1 MSGKAAKVKCT
12 EKQMEVLE
20 QIIKSP
26 RSEVRLVA
34 RANII
39 WHAFYGKKNGE
50 ISDIVKLDRG
60 QVGVWRLRW
69 KRSFDALVAIEC
81 CETFAQLVRSIEEV
95 LSDAP
100 RSGRPPTFTPEQV
113 TQILAVACEDPA
125 LSNRPISLWTRREI
139 TDEAIKRKIVDGIS
153 VSQVGRYLDETALQ
167 PHRTKYW
174 LNTKEKDPVKFQ
186 SQVELVCQT
195 YMDANRLFF
204 QENTHTI
211 CLDEMPSLQA
221 IERNGKTTPAQPNQP
236 IRIEYEYTRHGTTCL
251 IGNWDVVNGQMIS
264 PTISA
269 TRTEAD
275 LAMHVAKTVATAPD
289 ASWIIVVDC
298 LNVHCSESMVRLV
311 AKREGIDASTLGKKG
326 KSGILKSIASR
337 MEFLS
342 QRTHRIRFV
351 YLPKHS
357 SWLNQ
362 IEIVFGIIQ
371 RRVIRHGNFRSL
383 EALEDKL
390 SQFINYFNSTF
401 AKPFNWTYT
410 GRPTNAKMRPRPLT
424 WKESWAKARKDR
436 QTLALAA

>member
-1 MSGKAAKVKCT
+1 MSGKAAKVECT

-39 WHAFYGKKNGE
+39 WHAFYGKNNSE
-50 ISDIVKLDRG
+50 ISDIVELDRG
-60 QVGVWRLRW
+60 QVGVWRIRW

-81 CETFAQLVRSIEEV
+81 RETFAQLVRSVEEV

-100 RSGRPPTFTPEQV
+100 RSGRPATFTPEQV

-139 TDEAIKRKIVDGIS
+139 TDEVIKRKIVDNIS
-153 VSQVGRYLDETALQ
+153 VGQVGRYLDETALQ

-204 QENTHTI
+204 QENTFTI
-211 CLDEMPSLQA
+211 CLDEMPSIQA
-221 IERNGKTTPAQPNQP
+221 IERNGKSTPVQPNQP
-236 IRIEYEYTRHGTTCL
+236 IRIEYEYIRHGTTCL
-251 IGNWDVVNGQMIS
+251 IGNWDVVNGQMICS
-264 PTISA
+264 TISA
-269 TRTEAD
+269 TRKESD
-275 LAMHVAKTVATAPD
+275 LVKHVDKTVATAPC
-289 ASWIIVVDC
+289 ARWVIVVDN
-298 LNVHCSESMVRLV
+298 LNVHCSESMVRFI
-311 AKREGIDASTLGKKG
+311 AKREGIDESALGKK
-326 KSGILKSIASR
+326 KRSGILKSVASR

-342 QRTHRIRFV
+342 ERTHRIRFV
-351 YLPKHS
+351 FLPKHS

-371 RRVIRHGNFRSL
+371 RRVIRHGSFRSV
-383 EALEDKL
+383 EALKDKL
-390 SQFINYFNSTF
+390 SQFIDYFNSTF

-410 GRPTNAKMRPRPLT
+410 GRPTNAKTHPRPLT
-424 WKESWAKARKDR
+424 WKERWVMTRKDK
-436 QTLALAA
+436 QTLALVA